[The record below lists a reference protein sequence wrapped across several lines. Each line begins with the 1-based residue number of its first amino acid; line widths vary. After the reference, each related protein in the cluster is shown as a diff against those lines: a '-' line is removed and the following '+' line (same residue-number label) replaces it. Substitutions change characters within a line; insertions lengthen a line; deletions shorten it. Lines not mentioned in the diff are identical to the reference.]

1 MKLLLREHV
10 PGLGAPG
17 DVVEAK
23 DGYGRNYL
31 LPQRLAVANTAR
43 NRALLEAEKVHK
55 AQREA
60 ERVERAKEVHKGLRN
75 ALLQTHQK
83 AQKDGSLY
91 GSVTTGTIAEVVKT
105 SRGFVIEER
114 WIQLENPIR
123 KIGDYDIKLRLPNDL
138 EVTFKLT
145 VLPEGE

>member
-1 MKLLLREHV
+1 MRLLLREKV
-10 PGLGAPG
+10 PGLGGPG
-17 DVVEAK
+17 DVIETS

-43 NRALLEAEKVHK
+43 NRALLESEKVHK
-55 AQREA
+55 ALREA
-60 ERVERAKEVHKGLRN
+60 QRVERAKEVHKGLRN
-75 ALLQTHQK
+75 ALLQTHMK
-83 AQKDGSLY
+83 AQRDGSLY
-91 GSVTTGTIAEVVKT
+91 GSVSAGTVAEVVKNL
-105 SRGFVIEER
+105 RGFDIEER
-114 WIQLENPIR
+114 WVQLENPIR